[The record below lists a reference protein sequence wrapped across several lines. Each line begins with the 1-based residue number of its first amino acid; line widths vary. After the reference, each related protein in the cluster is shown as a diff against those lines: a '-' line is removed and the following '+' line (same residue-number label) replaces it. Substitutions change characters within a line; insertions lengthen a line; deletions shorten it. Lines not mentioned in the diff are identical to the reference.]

1 MAKGNMLLGKSR
13 GSVGDVTF
21 SQINGQQIAKARN
34 RNPAN
39 PRTLKQCFQRARF
52 AAAVKFY
59 TRGTQALYKFA
70 FENKRQVESDYNAF
84 MRENVKR
91 APAISKA
98 AFDNYDYPVIAP
110 YIMSKGSLAPTNCAV
125 YQDDLHF
132 LIARVT
138 EGVTITTI
146 GQLSTELLK
155 DPEWQ
160 EGDILTLVNI
170 VSDYG
175 DTVPSVDA
183 VGSGK
188 TIWEVKQI
196 ILDTTNTTTVASVF
210 GDSVGQVTL
219 PTGTFYSLSRSLSAS
234 NFVGATFIHSRNTAG
249 GLKVSTQ
256 ELYLGEETTTAYE
269 NTQADAY
276 KEAVA
281 VSWKTAGAVDMEP
294 EAILQ
299 GSIAYGQQ

>member
-39 PRTLKQCFQRARF
+39 PRTLKQCFQRGRF

-70 FENKRQVESDYNAF
+70 FENKRQTESDYNAF
-84 MRENVKR
+84 MRENVKI

-110 YIMSKGSLAPTNCAV
+110 FIMSKGSLAPVNTAV
-125 YQDDLHF
+125 DGSDIYMLVSPVVAGQTL
-132 LIARVT
+132 
-138 EGVTITTI
+138 TTI
-146 GQLSTELLK
+146 GQLSSALLAN
-155 DPEWQ
+155 EAYQ
-160 EGDILTLVNI
+160 VGDIITLVTI
-170 VSDYG
+170 ASLYDG
-175 DTVPSVDA
+175 TVPSVTAD
-183 VGSGK
+183 GSGK
-188 TIWEVKQI
+188 TIWTIKQFI
-196 ILDTTNTTTVASVF
+196 IDPNDTATIASVIGRNLTTVEVSGVNYNVIELNANNTS
-210 GDSVGQVTL
+210 DS
-219 PTGTFYSLSRSLSAS
+219 TGVA
-234 NFVGATFIHSRNTAG
+234 IHSRNTAQ

-256 ELYLGEETTTAYE
+256 ELLLSEDALTKYE
-269 NTQADAY
+269 NAQVDTY

-281 VSWKTAGAVDMEP
+281 ASWKTAGAVDIQP

-299 GSIAYGQQ
+299 GSIAYGD

>member
-39 PRTLKQCFQRARF
+39 PRTLKQCFQRGRF

-70 FENKRQVESDYNAF
+70 FENKRQTESDYNAF
-84 MRENVKR
+84 MRENVKI

-110 YIMSKGSLAPTNCAV
+110 FIMSKGSLTPVNNVEDAGDV
-125 YQDDLHF
+125 F
-132 LIARVT
+132 MLISPAT

-146 GQLSTELLK
+146 GQLSTELLTN
-155 DPEWQ
+155 EGYQ
-160 EGDILTLVNI
+160 VGDIITIVNI
-170 VSDYG
+170 SSKYNG
-175 DTVPSVDA
+175 TVPSVDA
-183 VGSGK
+183 EGSGRTEWVIK
-188 TIWEVKQI
+188 QFIIDPDNTATI
-196 ILDTTNTTTVASVF
+196 ASVL
-210 GDSVGQVTL
+210 GDVLT
-219 PTGTFYSLSRSLSAS
+219 TFTYGGVNYNAINLIPQTAQ
-234 NFVGATFIHSRNTAG
+234 FKAGVAIHSRNTAQ

-256 ELYLGEETTTAYE
+256 ELLLGDDADTAYT
-269 NTQADAY
+269 NSQADAY

-281 VSWKTAGAVDMEP
+281 VSWKTAGAVDMQP

-299 GSIAYGQQ
+299 GSIAYGE

>member
-59 TRGTQALYKFA
+59 TRGTQALYRFA
-70 FENKRQVESDYNAF
+70 FESKRQVESDYNAF
-84 MRENVKR
+84 MRENVRR

-110 YIMSKGSLAPTNCAV
+110 FIMSKGSLTPITNVNESGDAYMLV
-125 YQDDLHF
+125 DLH
-132 LIARVT
+132 V
-138 EGVTITTI
+138 EGVEYTTI
-146 GQLSTELLK
+146 GQLSTALLA
-155 DPEWQ
+155 DAAYQ
-160 EGDILTLVNI
+160 VGDIITI
-170 VSDYG
+170 VGINSAYVG
-175 DTVPSVDA
+175 DVPSVSA
-183 VGSGK
+183 EGSGK
-188 TIWEVKQI
+188 TTWEIKQLI
-196 ILDTTNTTTVASVF
+196 VDPDDTATIQSVIGIGMSTLTIDGVTYNAIPLYVNTKRFDAGVA
-210 GDSVGQVTL
+210 
-219 PTGTFYSLSRSLSAS
+219 
-234 NFVGATFIHSRNTAG
+234 IHSRNTAQ

-256 ELYLGEETTTAYE
+256 ELILTDNAATAYE
-269 NTQADAY
+269 ASQADAY

-281 VSWKTAGAVDMEP
+281 VSWKTVGAVDMEP

>member
-70 FENKRQVESDYNAF
+70 FESKRQVESDYNAF

-110 YIMSKGSLAPTNCAV
+110 FIMSKGSLAPLSLGFETPQGADPDFFLPLGNRIQDVNIDEIGGLSAYLKQNLNC
-125 YQDDLHF
+125 
-132 LIARVT
+132 
-138 EGVTITTI
+138 E
-146 GQLSTELLK
+146 
-155 DPEWQ
+155 
-160 EGDILTLVNI
+160 EGDIITIVTLTSNY
-170 VSDYG
+170 SGTY
-175 DTVPSVDA
+175 PSVDA
-183 VGSGK
+183 NGSGK
-188 TIWEVKQI
+188 TTWDIKQFIVDTTSTEDTAEVTGMTTDEDETAKLFKQI
-196 ILDTTNTTTVASVF
+196 
-210 GDSVGQVTL
+210 
-219 PTGTFYSLSRSLSAS
+219 TGSTYSAMCI
-234 NFVGATFIHSRNTAG
+234 IHSRNTAQ

-256 ELYLGEETTTAYE
+256 ELVLNTAASTAYNAE
-269 NTQADAY
+269 QEDAY

>member
-39 PRTLKQCFQRARF
+39 PRTLKQCFQRGRF

-59 TRGTQALYKFA
+59 TRGTQELYKFA
-70 FENKRQVESDYNAF
+70 FENKRQTESDYNAF
-84 MRENVKR
+84 MRENVKI

-110 YIMSKGSLAPTNCAV
+110 FIMSKGSLTPIKVLADGSEV
-125 YQDDLHF
+125 MM
-132 LIARVT
+132 LIKPKV
-138 EGVTITTI
+138 EGETIETM
-146 GQLSTELLK
+146 GQLSTALLANEAFQIGDIITLVAIQSNYNGNVPDVAAEGSGDTTWTIK
-155 DPEWQ
+155 QFFVDPE
-160 EGDILTLVNI
+160 DTATLESVIGYGLSEVEYENVN
-170 VSDYG
+170 YN
-175 DTVPSVDA
+175 A
-183 VGSGK
+183 L
-188 TIWEVKQI
+188 QI
-196 ILDTTNTTTVASVF
+196 FNT
-210 GDSVGQVTL
+210 
-219 PTGTFYSLSRSLSAS
+219 YSLFNAG
-234 NFVGATFIHSRNTAG
+234 VAIHSRNTAQ

-256 ELYLGEETTTAYE
+256 ELILNDDATTAYQ
-269 NTQADAY
+269 NSQVDTY

-281 VSWKTAGAVDMEP
+281 ASWKTAGAVDMQP

-299 GSIAYGQQ
+299 GSIAYSE

>member
-39 PRTLKQCFQRARF
+39 PRTLKQCFQRGRF

-59 TRGTQALYKFA
+59 TRGTQALFKFA
-70 FENKRQVESDYNAF
+70 FENKKQTESDYNAF

-98 AFDNYDYPVIAP
+98 AFDNFDYPVVAP
-110 YIMSKGSLAPTNCAV
+110 FVMSKGSLTPMDIIHFADQGANMLRWVVGVPTGEIDLDSIGGLSQQLINNCGAQV
-125 YQDDLHF
+125 
-132 LIARVT
+132 
-138 EGVTITTI
+138 
-146 GQLSTELLK
+146 
-155 DPEWQ
+155 
-160 EGDILTLVNI
+160 GDIITI
-170 VSDYG
+170 VMITSAYNG
-175 DTVPSVDA
+175 TVPSVEA
-183 VGSGK
+183 AGSGK
-188 TIWEVKQI
+188 TAWDIKQFI
-196 ILDTTNTTTVASVF
+196 VDPTSAENTFNVTGLQADDNGYLFYNVGSTSIQLASMCVIL
-210 GDSVGQVTL
+210 
-219 PTGTFYSLSRSLSAS
+219 
-234 NFVGATFIHSRNTAG
+234 SRNTPQ

-256 ELYLGEETTTAYE
+256 ELVLSTAAATAYE
-269 NTQADAY
+269 AEQADAY

-281 VSWKTAGAVDMEP
+281 VSWKTAGAVDMQP

-299 GSIAYGQQ
+299 GSIAYGE

>member
-39 PRTLKQCFQRARF
+39 PRTLKQCFQRGRF

-70 FENKRQVESDYNAF
+70 FENKRQTESDYNAF
-84 MRENVKR
+84 MRENVKI

-110 YIMSKGSLAPTNCAV
+110 FIMSKGSLSPVNV
-125 YQDDLHF
+125 IYQSSTF
-132 LIARVT
+132 IMPIRERVGEET
-138 EGVTITTI
+138 MTTI
-146 GQLSTELLK
+146 GQLSTALLAN
-155 DPEWQ
+155 EAYQ
-160 EGDILTLVNI
+160 VGDIMTFVVLE
-170 VSDYG
+170 SDYSG
-175 DTVPSVDA
+175 DVPDVTA
-183 VGSGK
+183 EGSGK
-188 TIWEVKQI
+188 TTWVIKQFI
-196 ILDTTNTTTVASVF
+196 IDPDSTDTIVSVLEMTVNGYEIGGTPYLAL
-210 GDSVGQVTL
+210 TL
-219 PTGTFYSLSRSLSAS
+219 AENDYQFTA
-234 NFVGATFIHSRNTAG
+234 ATAIHSRNTAQ

-256 ELYLGEETTTAYE
+256 ELVLSSTATTAY
-269 NTQADAY
+269 NNSQADAH

-281 VSWKTAGAVDMEP
+281 VSWRTAGAVDMQP
-294 EAILQ
+294 DAILQ
-299 GSIAYGQQ
+299 GSIAYGD